1 MDVTQMGRDEFGGGE
16 AALLEEGAHFAEA
29 EAVGHLRIRLAD
41 RMEAVATMTFSEAR
55 RCVVERVKAARRR
68 PAAGTVALMEAA
80 GRVLA
85 SDVRADRDYPPRAR
99 SMRDGFALRAEE
111 LPGEFVVV
119 GEVRAGQRCEVEVGP
134 GEAVE
139 IMTGAMVPPG
149 ANAVVMVEQ
158 VRVEGARVIVD
169 RVLEKGAN
177 VNAQGCDACAGE
189 VVLRAGRR
197 IGVAETALLAT
208 VGAVDV
214 EVYERPRVAILA
226 TGDEL
231 VEMEGRPE
239 PHQIRNSNSW
249 SLALQVAQAG
259 GEAELLGVAPDRLE
273 ATEELVGEAL
283 QSDLLLISGGVSA
296 GKYDVVEQALARHG
310 AEFYFDRVKLQPG
323 QPCVFGRAGE
333 TFFFGLPGNPAS
345 TMVCF
350 ETLGRAALDLL
361 SGCEEA
367 LLPVT
372 RAPLAEPFRHK
383 AGLTRFL
390 PARLEEDG
398 RLRPVKWSGSGDVP
412 ALARANCLLV
422 ADAEKEEYAA
432 GEMIG
437 VLVR

>member
-1 MDVTQMGRDEFGGGE
+1 MIFG
-16 AALLEEGAHFAEA
+16 
-29 EAVGHLRIRLAD
+29 
-41 RMEAVATMTFSEAR
+41 EAR
-55 RCVVERVKAARRR
+55 RCVVEQVRRARRR
-68 PAAGTVALMEAA
+68 PAVQRVTLPEAA

-85 SDVRADRDYPPRAR
+85 CDVRADRDYPPHAR

-111 LPGEFVVV
+111 LPGEFAVV
-119 GEVRAGQRCEVEVGP
+119 GEVRAGQRCEVEVRP

-139 IMTGAMVPPG
+139 IMTGATVPPG
-149 ANAVVMVEQ
+149 ANAVVMVEHT
-158 VRVEGARVIVD
+158 RVEGARLFVD
-169 RVLEKGAN
+169 RMLEKGAN
-177 VNAQGCDACAGE
+177 VNPQGCDVCAGE

-197 IGVAETALLAT
+197 IGVAETALLAM
-208 VGAVDV
+208 VGAVEVDV
-214 EVYERPRVAILA
+214 FARPRVAILA

-231 VEMEGRPE
+231 VELDRDPE

-249 SLALQVAQAG
+249 SLAQQVARAG
-259 GEAELLGVAPDRLE
+259 GEAVVMGVAPDHLE
-273 ATEELVGEAL
+273 ATQALIGEGL
-283 QSDLLLISGGVSA
+283 GYDLLLLTGGVSA

-310 AEFYFDRVKLQPG
+310 AEFFFDRVKLQPG

-350 ETLGRAALDLL
+350 ETLARAALELL
-361 SGCEEA
+361 GGCGEA
-367 LLPVT
+367 MLPVT
-372 RAPLAEPFRHK
+372 WAPLAEPFRHK